1 MIELQ
6 RIHIEQMLMK
16 IKLNIIKFGHIFQQP
31 YRLLIIGDSRSGKT
45 NALINLINK
54 QNDIDKNL
62 FVCKRFE

>member
-1 MIELQ
+1 MA
-6 RIHIEQMLMK
+6 MLMK
-16 IKLNIIKFGHIFQQP
+16 IKLNIIKIGHIFQHP